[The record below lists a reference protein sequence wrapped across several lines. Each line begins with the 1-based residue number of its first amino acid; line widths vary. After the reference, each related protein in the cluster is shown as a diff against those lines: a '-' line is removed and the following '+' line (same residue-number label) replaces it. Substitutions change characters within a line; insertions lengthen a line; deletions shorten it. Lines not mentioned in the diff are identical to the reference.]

1 MYLFSWEW
9 LHFFFMCELKLI
21 GFIFAHYLS
30 RIFNQTEIDIINN
43 RITLGYILSKVT
55 NLRVEGQLDSNGNR
69 VDINNADIQ
78 ADPFVH
84 RGAGKFDLM
93 LKNLLNPPPPL
104 AHIEVNGWGYS
115 WTSSV

>member
-9 LHFFFMCELKLI
+9 LHFFLCVSWNWLDSFSP
-21 GFIFAHYLS
+21 HYLS

-93 LKNLLNPPPPL
+93 LKNLLNPPPL
-104 AHIEVNGWGYS
+104 
-115 WTSSV
+115 

>member
-1 MYLFSWEW
+1 MDSFSP
-9 LHFFFMCELKLI
+9 
-21 GFIFAHYLS
+21 HYLS

-55 NLRVEGQLDSNGNR
+55 NLRVEGQLDSNGNQ

-93 LKNLLNPPPPL
+93 LKNLLNPPPPPPL
-104 AHIEVNGWGYS
+104 AHIEVNGWGLTVEQALCS
-115 WTSSV
+115 KSILGGLKLI